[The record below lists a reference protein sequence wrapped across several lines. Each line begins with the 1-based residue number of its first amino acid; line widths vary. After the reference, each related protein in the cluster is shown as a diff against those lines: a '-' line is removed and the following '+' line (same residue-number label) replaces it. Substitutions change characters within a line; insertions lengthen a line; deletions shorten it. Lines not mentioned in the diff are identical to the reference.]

1 MQEEIE
7 NKSITLII
15 NCTKFSGRVL
25 KSAISK
31 YLAHRSAKHREKK
44 MDRKAARCEQQA
56 RKSVGVVH
64 KGKQTVKQLVS
75 QNQGVSTM
83 DVSDKDIKDFQR
95 VARKY
100 GVDYAVK
107 KSKGQ
112 PNQYLVF
119 FKARDNDALIAA
131 FNEFTQKREY
141 KKEHPS
147 ILKRLTKSMVQSM
160 QKIPDKVRNKR
171 QEMDR

>member
-15 NCTKFSGRVL
+15 NCTKFTGRVL

-44 MDRKAARCEQQA
+44 MDRKAKRRERQA
-56 RKSVGVVH
+56 GNVVH
-64 KGKQTVKQLVS
+64 RGKQTVKQLVA

-83 DVSDKDIKDFQR
+83 DVADKDMRDFQR

-107 KSKGQ
+107 RSKGE
-112 PNQYLVF
+112 PDKYLVF

-147 ILKRLTKSMVQSM
+147 ILKRLAKSMAQSV

-171 QEMDR
+171 QEIDR

>member
-15 NCTKFSGRVL
+15 NCTKFTGRVL

-44 MDRKAARCEQQA
+44 MDRKAKRRERQT
-56 RKSVGVVH
+56 GNVVH
-64 KGKQTVKQLVS
+64 RGKQTVKQLVA

-83 DVSDKDIKDFQR
+83 DVADKDMRDFQR

-107 KSKGQ
+107 RSKGE
-112 PNQYLVF
+112 PDKYLVF

-147 ILKRLTKSMVQSM
+147 ILKRLAKSMAQSV

-171 QEMDR
+171 QEIDR

>member
-15 NCTKFSGRVL
+15 NCTKFTGRVL

-44 MDRKAARCEQQA
+44 MDRKAKRRERQA
-56 RKSVGVVH
+56 GNVVH
-64 KGKQTVKQLVS
+64 RGKQTVKQLVA

-83 DVSDKDIKDFQR
+83 DVADKDMRDFQR

-107 KSKGQ
+107 RSKGE
-112 PNQYLVF
+112 PDKYLVF

-147 ILKRLTKSMVQSM
+147 ILKRMAKSMAQSV
-160 QKIPDKVRNKR
+160 QKIPDKVLNKR
-171 QEMDR
+171 QEIDR

>member
-15 NCTKFSGRVL
+15 NCTKFTGRVL

-31 YLAHRSAKHREKK
+31 YLAHRNAKHRVKK
-44 MDRKAARCEQQA
+44 MDRKAKRRERQA
-56 RKSVGVVH
+56 GNVVH
-64 KGKQTVKQLVS
+64 RGKQTVKQLVA

-83 DVSDKDIKDFQR
+83 DVADKDMRDFQR

-107 KSKGQ
+107 RSKGE
-112 PNQYLVF
+112 PDKYLVF

-147 ILKRLTKSMVQSM
+147 ILTRLAKSMAQSV

-171 QEMDR
+171 QEIDR

>member
-15 NCTKFSGRVL
+15 NCTKFTGRVL

-31 YLAHRSAKHREKK
+31 YLAHRSAKHQEKK
-44 MDRKAARCEQQA
+44 MDRKAKRRERQA
-56 RKSVGVVH
+56 GNVVH
-64 KGKQTVKQLVS
+64 RGKQTVKQLVA

-83 DVSDKDIKDFQR
+83 DVADKDMRDFQR

-107 KSKGQ
+107 KSKGE
-112 PNQYLVF
+112 PDKYLVF

-147 ILKRLTKSMVQSM
+147 ILTRLAKSMAQSV

-171 QEMDR
+171 QEIDR

>member
-15 NCTKFSGRVL
+15 NCTKFTGRVL

-31 YLAHRSAKHREKK
+31 YLAHRNANHREKK
-44 MDRKAARCEQQA
+44 MDRKAAKQA
-56 RKSVGVVH
+56 KSNVIPH
-64 KGKQTVKQLVS
+64 GKQTVKQLIG

-119 FKARDNDALIAA
+119 FKAQDNDALIAA

-160 QKIPDKVRNKR
+160 QKNPDKVRNKR

>member
-1 MQEEIE
+1 
-7 NKSITLII
+7 
-15 NCTKFSGRVL
+15 
-25 KSAISK
+25 
-31 YLAHRSAKHREKK
+31 
-44 MDRKAARCEQQA
+44 
-56 RKSVGVVH
+56 
-64 KGKQTVKQLVS
+64 
-75 QNQGVSTM
+75 M
-83 DVSDKDIKDFQR
+83 DVADKDIRDFQG

-107 KSKGQ
+107 RSKGE
-112 PNQYLVF
+112 PDKYLVF

-147 ILKRLTKSMVQSM
+147 ILKRLAKSMAQSV

-171 QEMDR
+171 QEIDR

>member
-15 NCTKFSGRVL
+15 NCTKFTGRVL

-44 MDRKAARCEQQA
+44 MDRKARRRERQA
-56 RKSVGVVH
+56 GNIVH
-64 KGKQTVKQLVS
+64 RGKQTVKQLVA

-83 DVSDKDIKDFQR
+83 DVADKDMRDFQR

-107 KSKGQ
+107 RSKGE
-112 PNQYLVF
+112 PDKYLVF

-147 ILKRLTKSMVQSM
+147 ILKRLAKSMAQSV

-171 QEMDR
+171 QEIDR

>member
-15 NCTKFSGRVL
+15 NCTKFTGRVL

-44 MDRKAARCEQQA
+44 MDRKARRRERQA
-56 RKSVGVVH
+56 GNVVH
-64 KGKQTVKQLVS
+64 RGKQTVKQLVA

-83 DVSDKDIKDFQR
+83 DVADKDMRDFQR

-107 KSKGQ
+107 RSKGE
-112 PNQYLVF
+112 PDKYLVF

-147 ILKRLTKSMVQSM
+147 ILKRLAKSMAQSVQR
-160 QKIPDKVRNKR
+160 IPDKVRNKR
-171 QEMDR
+171 QEIDR

>member
-7 NKSITLII
+7 NKSITLIV

-44 MDRKAARCEQQA
+44 MDRKAARREQQA
-56 RKSVGVVH
+56 RKSTGVVH
-64 KGKQTVKQLVS
+64 KGKQTVKQLIA

-160 QKIPDKVRNKR
+160 QKNPDKVRNKR
-171 QEMDR
+171 QEIDR

>member
-15 NCTKFSGRVL
+15 NCTKFTGRVL

-44 MDRKAARCEQQA
+44 MDRKAKRRERQA
-56 RKSVGVVH
+56 GNVVH
-64 KGKQTVKQLVS
+64 RGKQTVKQLVA

-83 DVSDKDIKDFQR
+83 DVADKDMRDFQR

-107 KSKGQ
+107 RSKGE
-112 PNQYLVF
+112 PDKYLVF

-147 ILKRLTKSMVQSM
+147 ILKRLAKRMAQSV
-160 QKIPDKVRNKR
+160 QKITDKVRNKR
-171 QEMDR
+171 QEIDR

>member
-15 NCTKFSGRVL
+15 NCTKFTGRVL

-44 MDRKAARCEQQA
+44 MDRKARRRERQT
-56 RKSVGVVH
+56 GNVVH
-64 KGKQTVKQLVS
+64 RGKQTVKQLVA

-83 DVSDKDIKDFQR
+83 DVADKDMRDFQR

-107 KSKGQ
+107 RSKGE
-112 PNQYLVF
+112 PDKYLVF

-147 ILKRLTKSMVQSM
+147 ILKRLAKSMAQSV

-171 QEMDR
+171 QEIDR

>member
-1 MQEEIE
+1 MRRKNNPQRRR
-7 NKSITLII
+7 I
-15 NCTKFSGRVL
+15 NCTKFTGRVL

-44 MDRKAARCEQQA
+44 MDRKARRRERQA
-56 RKSVGVVH
+56 GNIVH
-64 KGKQTVKQLVS
+64 RGKQTVKQLVA

-83 DVSDKDIKDFQR
+83 DVADKDMRDFQR

-107 KSKGQ
+107 RSKGE
-112 PNQYLVF
+112 PDKYLVF

-147 ILKRLTKSMVQSM
+147 ILKRLAKSMAQSV

-171 QEMDR
+171 QEIDR

>member
-15 NCTKFSGRVL
+15 NCTKFTGRVL

-44 MDRKAARCEQQA
+44 MDRKARRRERQT
-56 RKSVGVVH
+56 GTVVH
-64 KGKQTVKQLVS
+64 RGKQTVKQLVA

-83 DVSDKDIKDFQR
+83 DVADKDMRDFQR
-95 VARKY
+95 VTRKY

-107 KSKGQ
+107 RSKGE
-112 PNQYLVF
+112 PDKYLVF

-147 ILKRLTKSMVQSM
+147 ILKRLAKSMAQSV

-171 QEMDR
+171 QEIDR

>member
-44 MDRKAARCEQQA
+44 MDRNAQRRERQA
-56 RKSVGVVH
+56 GNVVH
-64 KGKQTVKQLVS
+64 RGKQTVKQLVS

-100 GVDYAVK
+100 GVDYAMK

-160 QKIPDKVRNKR
+160 QKNPDKVRNKR
-171 QEMDR
+171 QEIDR

>member
-15 NCTKFSGRVL
+15 NCTKFTGRVL

-44 MDRKAARCEQQA
+44 MDRKAKRRERQA
-56 RKSVGVVH
+56 GNVVH
-64 KGKQTVKQLVS
+64 RGKQTVKQLVA

-83 DVSDKDIKDFQR
+83 DVADKDMRDFQR

-107 KSKGQ
+107 RSKGE
-112 PNQYLVF
+112 PDKYLVF

-147 ILKRLTKSMVQSM
+147 ILKRLAKSMAQPV

-171 QEMDR
+171 QEIDR

>member
-15 NCTKFSGRVL
+15 NCAKFTGRVL

-31 YLAHRSAKHREKK
+31 YLAHRSAKHRVKK
-44 MDRKAARCEQQA
+44 MDRKAKRRERQA
-56 RKSVGVVH
+56 GNVVH
-64 KGKQTVKQLVS
+64 RGKQTVKQLVA

-83 DVSDKDIKDFQR
+83 DVADKDMRDFQR

-107 KSKGQ
+107 RSKGE
-112 PNQYLVF
+112 PDKYLVF

-147 ILKRLTKSMVQSM
+147 ILKRLAKSMAQSV

-171 QEMDR
+171 QEIDR

>member
-15 NCTKFSGRVL
+15 NCTKFTGRVL

-44 MDRKAARCEQQA
+44 MDRKARRRERQA
-56 RKSVGVVH
+56 GNVVH
-64 KGKQTVKQLVS
+64 RGKQTVKQLVA

-83 DVSDKDIKDFQR
+83 DVADKDMRDFQR

-107 KSKGQ
+107 RSKGE
-112 PNQYLVF
+112 PDKYLVF

-147 ILKRLTKSMVQSM
+147 ILKRLAKSMAQSV

-171 QEMDR
+171 QEIDR

>member
-15 NCTKFSGRVL
+15 NCTKFTGRVL

-44 MDRKAARCEQQA
+44 MDRKARRWDRQA
-56 RKSVGVVH
+56 GNVVH
-64 KGKQTVKQLVS
+64 RGKQTVKQLVA

-83 DVSDKDIKDFQR
+83 DVADKDMRDFQR

-107 KSKGQ
+107 RSKGE
-112 PNQYLVF
+112 PDKYLVF

-147 ILKRLTKSMVQSM
+147 ILKRLAKSMAQSV

-171 QEMDR
+171 QEIDR

>member
-15 NCTKFSGRVL
+15 NCTKFTGRVL

-31 YLAHRSAKHREKK
+31 YLAYRSAKHREKK
-44 MDRKAARCEQQA
+44 MDRKAAKQA
-56 RKSVGVVH
+56 KSSVIPH
-64 KGKQTVKQLVS
+64 GKQTVKQLIG

-83 DVSDKDIKDFQR
+83 DVSDKDIRDFQK

-107 KSKGQ
+107 KNKSQ
-112 PNQYLVF
+112 SNQYLVF

-131 FNEFTQKREY
+131 FNEYTQKLEY

-147 ILKRLTKSMVQSM
+147 IIKRLAKNMAQSL
-160 QKIPDKVRNKR
+160 QNIPDKVRNKR
-171 QEMDR
+171 QEIDR

>member
-15 NCTKFSGRVL
+15 NCTKFTGRVL

-44 MDRKAARCEQQA
+44 MDRKAKRRERQA
-56 RKSVGVVH
+56 GNIVH
-64 KGKQTVKQLVS
+64 RGKQTVKQLVA

-83 DVSDKDIKDFQR
+83 DVADKDMRDFQR

-107 KSKGQ
+107 RSKGE
-112 PNQYLVF
+112 PDKYLVF

-147 ILKRLTKSMVQSM
+147 ILKRLAKSMAQSV

-171 QEMDR
+171 QEIDR

>member
-15 NCTKFSGRVL
+15 NCTKFTGRVL

-44 MDRKAARCEQQA
+44 MDRKAKRRERQA
-56 RKSVGVVH
+56 GNVVH
-64 KGKQTVKQLVS
+64 RGKQTVKQLVA

-83 DVSDKDIKDFQR
+83 DVVDKDMRDFQR

-107 KSKGQ
+107 RSKGE
-112 PNQYLVF
+112 PDKYLVF

-147 ILKRLTKSMVQSM
+147 ILKRLAKSMAQSV

-171 QEMDR
+171 QEIDR

>member
-15 NCTKFSGRVL
+15 NCTKFTGRVL

-44 MDRKAARCEQQA
+44 MDRKAKRREWQA
-56 RKSVGVVH
+56 GNVVH
-64 KGKQTVKQLVS
+64 RGKQTVKQLVA

-83 DVSDKDIKDFQR
+83 DVADKDMRDFQR

-107 KSKGQ
+107 RSKGE
-112 PNQYLVF
+112 PDKYLVF

-147 ILKRLTKSMVQSM
+147 ILKRLAKSMAQSV

-171 QEMDR
+171 QEIDR

>member
-1 MQEEIE
+1 M
-7 NKSITLII
+7 
-15 NCTKFSGRVL
+15 
-25 KSAISK
+25 
-31 YLAHRSAKHREKK
+31 
-44 MDRKAARCEQQA
+44 
-56 RKSVGVVH
+56 
-64 KGKQTVKQLVS
+64 KQLVA

-83 DVSDKDIKDFQR
+83 DVADKDMRDFQR

-107 KSKGQ
+107 RSKGE
-112 PNQYLVF
+112 PDKYLVF

-147 ILKRLTKSMVQSM
+147 ILKRLAKSMAQSV

-171 QEMDR
+171 QEIDR

>member
-1 MQEEIE
+1 
-7 NKSITLII
+7 
-15 NCTKFSGRVL
+15 
-25 KSAISK
+25 
-31 YLAHRSAKHREKK
+31 
-44 MDRKAARCEQQA
+44 MDRKAKRRERQA
-56 RKSVGVVH
+56 GNVVH
-64 KGKQTVKQLVS
+64 RGKQTVKQLVA

-83 DVSDKDIKDFQR
+83 DVADKDMRDFQR

-107 KSKGQ
+107 RSKGE
-112 PNQYLVF
+112 PDKYLVF

-147 ILKRLTKSMVQSM
+147 ILKRLAKSMAQSV
-160 QKIPDKVRNKR
+160 QKIPDKVLNKR
-171 QEMDR
+171 QEIDR

>member
-44 MDRKAARCEQQA
+44 MDRKAARREQQA
-56 RKSVGVVH
+56 RKSTGVVH
-64 KGKQTVKQLVS
+64 KGKQTVKQLIA

-83 DVSDKDIKDFQR
+83 DVSDKDIKAFER

-119 FKARDNDALIAA
+119 FKGRDNDALIAA
-131 FNEFTQKREY
+131 FQEFTQKREY

-147 ILKRLTKSMVQSM
+147 IIKRLAKSMAQSL
-160 QKIPDKVRNKR
+160 QNIPDKVRNKR
-171 QEMDR
+171 QEIDR

>member
-15 NCTKFSGRVL
+15 NCTKFTGRVL

-44 MDRKAARCEQQA
+44 MDRKARRRERQA
-56 RKSVGVVH
+56 GNVVH
-64 KGKQTVKQLVS
+64 RGKQTVKQLVA

-83 DVSDKDIKDFQR
+83 DVVDKDMRDFQR

-107 KSKGQ
+107 RSKGE
-112 PNQYLVF
+112 PDKYLVF

-147 ILKRLTKSMVQSM
+147 ILKRLAKSMAQSV

-171 QEMDR
+171 QEIDR

>member
-15 NCTKFSGRVL
+15 NCTKFTGRVL

-31 YLAHRSAKHREKK
+31 YLAHRGAKHREKK
-44 MDRKAARCEQQA
+44 MDRKAARREQQA
-56 RKSVGVVH
+56 SKNAGVVH
-64 KGKQTVKQLVS
+64 KGKQTVKQLIG

-83 DVSDKDIKDFQR
+83 DVSDKDIRDFQK

-107 KSKGQ
+107 KSKSQ
-112 PNQYLVF
+112 QNQYLVF

-131 FNEFTQKREY
+131 FNEYTQKREY
-141 KKEHPS
+141 KKDHPS
-147 ILKRLTKSMVQSM
+147 ILKRLAKGMAQSL
-160 QKIPDKVRNKR
+160 QNIPDKVRNKR
-171 QEMDR
+171 QEIDR

>member
-15 NCTKFSGRVL
+15 NCTKFTGRVL

-31 YLAHRSAKHREKK
+31 YLAHRNAKHREKK
-44 MDRKAARCEQQA
+44 MDRKAAKQA
-56 RKSVGVVH
+56 KSNVIPH
-64 KGKQTVKQLVS
+64 GKQTVKQLIG

-83 DVSDKDIKDFQR
+83 DVSDKDIKEFER
-95 VARKY
+95 IARKY

-107 KSKGQ
+107 KSKSQ

-119 FKARDNDALIAA
+119 FKGRDNDALIAA
-131 FNEFTQKREY
+131 MEEYTREKEY
-141 KKEHPS
+141 KKDHPS
-147 ILKRLTKSMVQSM
+147 ILKRLAKNMAQSVQKM
-160 QKIPDKVRNKR
+160 PD
-171 QEMDR
+171 